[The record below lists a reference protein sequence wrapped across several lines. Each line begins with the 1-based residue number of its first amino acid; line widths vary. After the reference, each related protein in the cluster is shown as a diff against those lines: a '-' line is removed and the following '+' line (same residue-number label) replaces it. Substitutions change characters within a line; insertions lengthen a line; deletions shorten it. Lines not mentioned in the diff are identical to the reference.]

1 MTTPVI
7 VVVDD
12 DEAAVKRFARDV
24 LERYGSG
31 YRILQARS
39 TPDGLAS
46 CTALRDRGERVALM
60 IAAQDVPASG
70 GVAFL
75 LEAQALHPDAGRILL
90 TTHADVEAAILGVNE
105 VGLDRYLVKPWDPAD
120 ERLFPVL
127 DEVLADWRDRS
138 LLPYTRVNSV
148 MDTEVAWIG
157 HGANLR
163 DAAEIVAA
171 SGVGDLMVL
180 DEAGSF
186 VGVLSEGDILRNA
199 LPDFDEIL
207 AAGGTLYSAYQ
218 LFVRKSRELSD
229 KPITPLVIVDP
240 LVMDPTDHVAEAAT
254 VMIERQIRR
263 LPVVEDG
270 RLVGTVSRANICQAV
285 VGLLGKPA
293 PSA

>member
-1 MTTPVI
+1 
-7 VVVDD
+7 
-12 DEAAVKRFARDV
+12 
-24 LERYGSG
+24 
-31 YRILQARS
+31 
-39 TPDGLAS
+39 
-46 CTALRDRGERVALM
+46 
-60 IAAQDVPASG
+60 
-70 GVAFL
+70 
-75 LEAQALHPDAGRILL
+75 
-90 TTHADVEAAILGVNE
+90 
-105 VGLDRYLVKPWDPAD
+105 
-120 ERLFPVL
+120 
-127 DEVLADWRDRS
+127 
-138 LLPYTRVNSV
+138 

-218 LFVRKSRELSD
+218 HFVRKSRELSD
-229 KPITPLVIVDP
+229 RPITPLVIVDP

-254 VMIERQIRR
+254 LMIERQIRR